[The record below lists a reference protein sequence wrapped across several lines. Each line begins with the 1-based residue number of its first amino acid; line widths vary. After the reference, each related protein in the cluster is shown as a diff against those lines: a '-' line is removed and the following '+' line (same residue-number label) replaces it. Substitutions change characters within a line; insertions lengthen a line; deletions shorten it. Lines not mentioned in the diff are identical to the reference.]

1 MPIERKKEMDSEGVE
16 PERVQLKIVINNL
29 IIENH

>member
-1 MPIERKKEMDSEGVE
+1 MPIERKKEMGSEGVE
-16 PERVQLKIVINNL
+16 SERVQLKIVINNL